1 MITEARKLEKLK
13 ENLANSVLS
22 CASLLSNLSYGRKL
36 ARELLDNYTNY
47 FKELNKQIRNET
59 D

>member
-1 MITEARKLEKLK
+1 MITKARKLEKLK

-47 FKELNKQIRNET
+47 FKELDKQMRNET
-59 D
+59 N